1 MGGPLNIWVLKFVF
15 QYTIT
20 SYRLKST
27 GNILT
32 LLQLPTNY
40 LKKFTSTSD
49 QPESVTGDRKSL
61 TFLSRLNEAANVQ
74 EINSV
79 VMNEVWKWTG
89 RCQIETKNVWKI
101 FFIWDKMAATYHPYK
116 IALSYGQKKLQKAF
130 AEKSAVTY
138 ASNRNKSVTKT
149 TSFWPALKFWK
160 ERNIKFTLLNTY
172 RHKIERVLV

>member
-1 MGGPLNIWVLKFVF
+1 MF

-27 GNILT
+27 ENILT

-79 VMNEVWKWTG
+79 VMNEEEFVLK
-89 RCQIETKNVWKI
+89 QIGNEPVVVRSK
-101 FFIWDKMAATYHPYK
+101 P
-116 IALSYGQKKLQKAF
+116 
-130 AEKSAVTY
+130 
-138 ASNRNKSVTKT
+138 KT
-149 TSFWPALKFWK
+149 SGKFSLFEIRWQ
-160 ERNIKFTLLNTY
+160 RLTIQ
-172 RHKIERVLV
+172 